1 MSRRVSGD
9 DDIIDDT
16 TLIETACKVYYL
28 SQWRNKEDFL
38 TKKRIY
44 QSKKRVY

>member
-1 MSRRVSGD
+1 MSGRVYGD

-16 TLIETACKVYYL
+16 TLFETACKVYYL

-38 TKKRIY
+38 TKKKNI
-44 QSKKRVY
+44 SI